1 MAAVEQ
7 FATRVRNAVTRG
19 AGSVLV
25 QGTKLNASLSG
36 ALRREGFLES
46 VDELTEGGI
55 RKYRLR
61 FKVGRDLKPLL
72 KHIEAFNFPGR
83 RQYLTVKLIPRIRA
97 GSGVVVISTTEG
109 ILTGREARS
118 RVVGGELLLKLW

>member
-7 FATRVRNAVTRG
+7 FATRVRNAVARG
-19 AGSVLV
+19 AGNVV
-25 QGTKLNASLSG
+25 IQGTKLNKSLSS
-36 ALRREGFLES
+36 ALRREGFLEG
-46 VDELTEGGI
+46 VDEVAEGNYL
-55 RKYRLR
+55 KYRLR

-97 GSGVVVISTTEG
+97 GSGVVVISTTDG

-118 RVVGGELLLKLW
+118 RAVGGELLLKVW